1 MARFELLMCVLAGM
15 SGGLVGVLWST
26 LVSAPWLASVRG
38 PSAPPLSP
46 ERVSGLVAHAVALA
60 LGGGALG
67 FLFWLGWALVA
78 LVNVPWYVAGTSF
91 GLLAWAGVVLPL
103 LASVALR
110 LRGFG
115 PVAAVLAVEW
125 LVTCVAVGLFCSVAW
140 HRYA

>member
-26 LVSAPWLASVRG
+26 LVSAPWLASLRG
-38 PSAPPLSP
+38 PSTPALTA

-60 LGGGALG
+60 LGGGILG

-78 LVNVPWYVAGTSF
+78 LVNVPWFVVGASF
-91 GLLAWAGVVLPL
+91 GLLAWAGVALPL

-110 LRGFG
+110 LRGF
-115 PVAAVLAVEW
+115 PRVALALAVEW
-125 LVTCVAVGLFCSVAW
+125 LVTCVAVGLFCAVAW

>member
-26 LVSAPWLASVRG
+26 LVSAPWLASLRG
-38 PSAPPLSP
+38 PSIPALSA
-46 ERVSGLVAHAVALA
+46 ERVSSLVAHAVALA

-78 LVNVPWYVAGTSF
+78 LVNVPWFVAGALF
-91 GLLAWAGVVLPL
+91 GLLAWAGVALPL

-110 LRGFG
+110 LRGFPRVG
-115 PVAAVLAVEW
+115 LVLAVEW
-125 LVTCVAVGLFCSVAW
+125 LVTCVAVGLFCAVAW